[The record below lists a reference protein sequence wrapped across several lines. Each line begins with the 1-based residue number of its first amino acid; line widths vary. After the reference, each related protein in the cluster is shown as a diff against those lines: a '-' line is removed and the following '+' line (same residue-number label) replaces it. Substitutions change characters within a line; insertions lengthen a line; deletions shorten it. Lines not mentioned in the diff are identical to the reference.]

1 MDTKLYE
8 QLIEA
13 DFMPFNIETMS
24 KEQLI
29 SEEVFSY
36 IFAIEDK
43 IKREKVIIKL
53 EEQAKKESCLLNFKR
68 ILNKYNK
75 EMNKEVKKTIKKE
88 QLKHNEVADKLLEEN
103 SIRIY
108 ENNLYIYVNGVY
120 TDDTKA
126 IERKIIQI
134 VPDATSNFRSEVYKY
149 LLLNAEKI
157 KLDKENGIINFRNGL
172 LNTKERIFYEHT
184 PEVFSINQINT
195 IYNESARKVQAVDDV
210 LDRLSTYK
218 QERKQTILEMI
229 GYSMTTS
236 VRLQKAFILYGET
249 ARNGKTTL
257 INIIT
262 ELIGRENIGNV
273 SFKDINKNRFAAS
286 GIKNKLLNAG
296 SEMTEEYIEDVSIF
310 KMYVTGDYVEV
321 EKKFEARQMIS
332 PYAKFIYSAN
342 TLPNVS
348 DKTNGFY
355 RRLQII
361 PLETSFTDKDAKDF
375 NYNDLVTEEALQ
387 YLARISLE
395 AYMSMGEQFS
405 NYEESNRELEKYQ
418 ISSSSV
424 LAFINDKEQIEK
436 LCSNVKT
443 LNATEVYSN
452 YKEYC
457 IDNQYRIVGRNKFY
471 KEIEKNKLITIGEK
485 NHQKV
490 YTFNL

>member
-1 MDTKLYE
+1 MNTELYE

-13 DFMPFNIETMS
+13 DFMPFNVETMS
-24 KEQLI
+24 KDELM
-29 SEEVFSY
+29 SEDVFSY
-36 IFAIEDK
+36 IIAIEDEIKKEK
-43 IKREKVIIKL
+43 IIIRL
-53 EEQAKKESCLLNFKR
+53 EEQAKKEGCLLNFRR

-75 EMNKEVKKTIKKE
+75 EMNRKVNKTTKKE

-103 SIRIY
+103 SIKIY

-120 TDDTKA
+120 TDDIKN

-134 VPDATSNFRSEVYKY
+134 VPDATSSFRNEVYKY

-172 LNTKERIFYEHT
+172 LNTKDRIFYEHT

-195 IYNESARKVQAVDDV
+195 IYNECAKKVQAVDEL
-210 LDRLSTYK
+210 LDKLSTYK
-218 QERKQTILEMI
+218 RERKQTILEMI

-262 ELIGRENIGNV
+262 ELIGRENVGNV

-286 GIKNKLLNAG
+286 GIRNKLLNAG
-296 SEMTEEYIEDVSIF
+296 SEMTEEFIEDVSIF

-321 EKKFEARQMIS
+321 ERKFESRQLIS
-332 PYAKFIYSAN
+332 PYAKFVYSAN

-355 RRLQII
+355 RRLEII

-375 NYNDLVTEEALQ
+375 NFNDLVTEEALQ
-387 YLARISLE
+387 YLARISVE
-395 AYMSMGEQFS
+395 AYMSMGDQFS
-405 NYEESNRELEKYQ
+405 NYEESNRELKKYQ

-424 LAFINDKEQIEK
+424 LAFANDKEQIK
-436 LCSNVKT
+436 NMCRKSHT
-443 LNATEVYSN
+443 LNAIDVYSN

-457 IDNQYRIVGRNKFY
+457 IDNQYRIVGRTKFY
-471 KEIEKNKLITIGEK
+471 NELEKNKIIIVGEK
-485 NHQKV
+485 NHQKI
-490 YTFNL
+490 YSFNV